1 MCSSDLK
8 VPTKKQDKINTEK
21 VADVSPK
28 PIEKGIVSK
37 NLVTTKEQRK
47 ALSYIVNDIDIRDYL
62 RGIHIDE
69 KKKNMVATDGYRIA
83 VLHNANF
90 SDLPANPK
98 GYTVI
103 DAKDN
108 WIEGKYPDY
117 ERVVPKH
124 YGNKMLVDAAPM
136 GDYARGVARASKFLE
151 SKYPEFRIKIGDQ
164 TTGVNAKDRKS
175 TRLNSSH

>member
-1 MCSSDLK
+1 M
-8 VPTKKQDKINTEK
+8 
-21 VADVSPK
+21 
-28 PIEKGIVSK
+28 
-37 NLVTTKEQRK
+37 
-47 ALSYIVNDIDIRDYL
+47 
-62 RGIHIDE
+62 
-69 KKKNMVATDGYRIA
+69 
-83 VLHNANF
+83 HNANF